1 MHIAYTIT
9 FSSMLIP
16 RAVNFLP
23 SFMLFFYS
31 ISYAFFIFYFLVV
44 ILFDIVFF
52 FIESDLPS
60 NTKIGLMSYV
70 SNKFNILKR

>member
-1 MHIAYTIT
+1 
-9 FSSMLIP
+9 
-16 RAVNFLP
+16 
-23 SFMLFFYS
+23 
-31 ISYAFFIFYFLVV
+31 
-44 ILFDIVFF
+44 VFF